1 MHHVEKEADEV
12 VVEKKKE
19 LKKSELEGEKEKIKE
34 GEKSEKKI
42 HFLNVVMKK
51 NVEKQFSKFVSMFKK
66 LHIDIP
72 FSEVLEKMTQCAKF
86 MKEILSKNRRL
97 MRR

>member
-1 MHHVEKEADEV
+1 MEKEADEV

-19 LKKSELEGEKEKIKE
+19 LKKSEPEGEKEKIKE
-34 GEKSEKKI
+34 GEKSEQKMP
-42 HFLNVVMKK
+42 FPNVVMKK
-51 NVEKQFSKFVSMFKK
+51 NLEKHFSKFVSMFKK
-66 LHIDIP
+66 PHVDIP